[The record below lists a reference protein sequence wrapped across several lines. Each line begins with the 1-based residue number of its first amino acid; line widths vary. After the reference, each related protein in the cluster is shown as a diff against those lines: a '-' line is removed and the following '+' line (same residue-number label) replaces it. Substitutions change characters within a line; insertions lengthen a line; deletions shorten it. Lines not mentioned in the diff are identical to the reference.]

1 MTALSPQLLA
11 LGRVLLSIIFIAAGA
26 QKIFNYEGTQQYMEA
41 AGLPGILL
49 PAVIALELGGGLA
62 ILAGFM
68 TRWVALALAGFTL
81 LAGLLF
87 HFDFGNQMQTIM
99 LMKNLAIA
107 GGFLALAAAGPGAFA
122 VDKA

>member
-1 MTALSPQLLA
+1 MTALSPQLLMA
-11 LGRVLLSIIFIAAGA
+11 GRVLLSLIFIVAGA
-26 QKIFNYEGTQQYMEA
+26 QKLFNYAGTQQFMES

-49 PAVIALELGGGLA
+49 PAVILVELGGGLA

-68 TRWVALALAGFTL
+68 TRWVALALAGFSV
-81 LAGLLF
+81 LAAVLF
-87 HFDFGNQMQTIM
+87 HLDFGNQMQTIM

-122 VDKA
+122 LDKA

>member
-1 MTALSPQLLA
+1 MTALSPQLLMA
-11 LGRVLLSIIFIAAGA
+11 GRVLLSLIFIVAGA
-26 QKIFNYEGTQQYMEA
+26 QKLFSYAGTQQYMES

-49 PAVIALELGGGLA
+49 PAVILLELGGGLA

-68 TRWVALALAGFTL
+68 TRWVALALAGFSVL
-81 LAGLLF
+81 SAVLF
-87 HFDFGNQMQTIM
+87 HLDLGNQMQTIM

-122 VDKA
+122 LDKT

>member
-11 LGRVLLSIIFIAAGA
+11 LGRVLLSIIFIVAGA
-26 QKIFNYEGTQQYMEA
+26 EKIFNYAGSQQYMES
-41 AGLPGILL
+41 AGVPGIFL
-49 PAVIALELGGGLA
+49 PAAIALELGGGLA

-68 TRWVALALAGFTL
+68 TRWVALALAGFSL
-81 LAGLLF
+81 VAAVLF
-87 HFDFGNQMQTIM
+87 HLDFGNQMQTIM

>member
-11 LGRVLLSIIFIAAGA
+11 LGRVLLSLIFIVAGA
-26 QKIFNYEGTQQYMEA
+26 EKIFNYAGSQQYMES

-49 PAVIALELGGGLA
+49 PAAIVLELGGGLA

-68 TRWVALALAGFTL
+68 TRWVALALAGFS
-81 LAGLLF
+81 LATAVLF
-87 HFDFGNQMQTIM
+87 HLDFGNQMQTIM

-122 VDKA
+122 LDKA

>member
-11 LGRVLLSIIFIAAGA
+11 LGRVLLSVIFIVAGA
-26 QKIFNYEGTQQYMEA
+26 QKLFNYAGTQQYMES

-49 PAVIALELGGGLA
+49 PLVILLELGGGLA

-68 TRWVALALAGFTL
+68 TRWIALALAGFTL
-81 LAGLLF
+81 VAGLLF
-87 HFDFGNQMQTIM
+87 HFEPANQIENIM

-107 GGFLALAAAGPGAFA
+107 GGFLALAAAGPGAFSL
-122 VDKA
+122 DRN

>member
-11 LGRVLLSIIFIAAGA
+11 LGRVLLSIIFIVAGA
-26 QKIFNYEGTQQYMEA
+26 EKIFNYAGAVQYMES

-49 PAVIALELGGGLA
+49 PAAIVLELGGGLA

-68 TRWVALALAGFTL
+68 TRWVALALAGFSL
-81 LAGLLF
+81 LTAVLF
-87 HFDFGNQMQTIM
+87 HLDFGNQMQTIM

-122 VDKA
+122 MDKA

>member
-11 LGRVLLSIIFIAAGA
+11 LARVLLSLIFIVAGA
-26 QKIFNYEGTQQYMEA
+26 QKLFSYAGTQQYMES

-49 PAVIALELGGGLA
+49 PAVILLELGGGLA

-68 TRWVALALAGFTL
+68 TRWVALALAGFSVL
-81 LAGLLF
+81 SAVLF
-87 HFDFGNQMQTIM
+87 HLDLGNQMQTIM

-122 VDKA
+122 LDKT

>member
-26 QKIFNYEGTQQYMEA
+26 EKIFNYAGSQQYMES
-41 AGLPGILL
+41 AGLPGVLL
-49 PAVIALELGGGLA
+49 PAAIVLEFGGGLA

-68 TRWVALALAGFTL
+68 TRWVALALAGFSLVT
-81 LAGLLF
+81 AVLF
-87 HFDFGNQMQTIM
+87 HLDFGNQMQTIM

>member
-1 MTALSPQLLA
+1 MTTLSPQFLA
-11 LGRVLLSIIFIAAGA
+11 LGRVLLSLIFIVAGA
-26 QKIFNYEGTQQYMEA
+26 EKIFNYAGSQQYMES

-49 PAVIALELGGGLA
+49 PAAIVLELGGGLA

-68 TRWVALALAGFTL
+68 TRWVALALAVFS
-81 LAGLLF
+81 LATAVLF
-87 HFDFGNQMQTIM
+87 HLDFGNQMQTIM

-122 VDKA
+122 LDKG

>member
-11 LGRVLLSIIFIAAGA
+11 LGRVLLSLIFIVAGA
-26 QKIFNYEGTQQYMEA
+26 EKIFNYAGSQQYMES

-49 PAVIALELGGGLA
+49 PPAIVLELGGGLA

-68 TRWVALALAGFTL
+68 TRWVALALAVFS
-81 LAGLLF
+81 LATAVLF
-87 HFDFGNQMQTIM
+87 HLDFGNQMQTIM

-122 VDKA
+122 PDKG

>member
-11 LGRVLLSIIFIAAGA
+11 LGRVLLSVIFIVAGA
-26 QKIFNYEGTQQYMEA
+26 QKLFNYAGTQQYMES

-49 PAVIALELGGGLA
+49 PLVILLELGGGLA

-81 LAGLLF
+81 AAGLLF
-87 HFDFGNQMQTIM
+87 HFEPANQIENIM

-122 VDKA
+122 LDRS